1 MRAVWRA
8 AVWRFAVA
16 AWRPAGAV
24 WRFAVA
30 AWRPAG
36 AACGVEGCSL
46 LARDVAGC
54 GVEACGCAGSQCAG
68 LQSGRCFDT
77 VQKCRSAS
85 CNREKWIFVWLKL
98 RFLVAVQFGA
108 GHLLIRGDRDP
119 HYGQN
124 RKFWSLYRR
133 FQRRSTAEMRKTG
146 FLPVVRGD
154 FLRQE
159 SGKAAFCP

>member
-1 MRAVWRA
+1 MVWRL
-8 AVWRFAVA
+8 
-16 AWRPAGAV
+16 AGAV
-24 WRFAVA
+24 WRDAVCWRVT
-30 AWRPAG
+30 WRPAV
-36 AACGVEGCSL
+36 A
-46 LARDVAGC
+46 AGC

-124 RKFWSLYRR
+124 RKFWFLYRR
-133 FQRRSTAEMRKTG
+133 FQRRSTGEMRKTGFLPVVRRIFYGRIREIG

>member
-1 MRAVWRA
+1 MEACGCGVEVCGCGVEACRCGVRCAVWRD
-8 AVWRFAVA
+8 AVCWRVT
-16 AWRPAGAV
+16 WRPAGA
-24 WRFAVA
+24 
-30 AWRPAG
+30 
-36 AACGVEGCSL
+36 
-46 LARDVAGC
+46 AGC

-124 RKFWSLYRR
+124 REFWFLYRR

-146 FLPVVRGD
+146 FLPVVRRD

-159 SGKAAFCP
+159 SGKLTFYP